1 MATVT
6 AERGYSATR
15 VADVLDRTGI
25 SSRTFYAHF
34 ANREACFFAAYETIV
49 DDLSARLRTQ
59 CGGSASQRIEASLR
73 MVLEYFAD
81 WPAHAQVLLVEVLS
95 AGPSGIERHE
105 ETMAMAS
112 ARLAACRPPQP
123 GPCNSLDRQEVA
135 QAMIGAITR
144 MVQLRLSSG
153 EAHSLVALVPSMT
166 ALTTRVAL
174 AA

>member
-1 MATVT
+1 M
-6 AERGYSATR
+6 
-15 VADVLDRTGI
+15 LDRTGI

-34 ANREACFFAAYETIV
+34 ANREACFFAAYDTIV
-49 DDLSARLRTQ
+49 DDLTARLRAD
-59 CGGSASQRIEASLR
+59 CEGSASQRVEATLR
-73 MVLEYFAD
+73 LVLEYFAD

-95 AGPSGIERHE
+95 AGPPGIERHE

-112 ARLAACRPPQP
+112 ARLAACRPWQA
-123 GPCNSLDRQEVA
+123 GRCNSLDREEVA

-153 EAHSLVALVPSMT
+153 EAQSLVALVPSMT
-166 ALTTRVAL
+166 ALTTRVEV